1 MTTLATGQIIEV
13 MADDQSPRDSVAG
26 AGGAAA
32 SLWGAG
38 TNTVKASTCR
48 MRKQTAIA
56 ASSVFSL
63 GAERCMEKWRPD
75 DFSLSDI
82 VASSNI
88 QLVKPVLPLVDQV
101 TILSKGALRLQTT
114 RMM

>member
-13 MADDQSPRDSVAG
+13 MADDQSPRDNGAGIGDAATSLCGAG
-26 AGGAAA
+26 AK
-32 SLWGAG
+32 
-38 TNTVKASTCR
+38 TMKASTCR

-101 TILSKGALRLQTT
+101 AILSKGALCLQTT